1 MQLKNI
7 FNIFKEKPVVA
18 PQLDSEMGD
27 SGTTIY
33 DGYISGE
40 EYNNDLVGRAKYLA
54 YDKMRK
60 GDATVA
66 VSLKVVKLPL
76 RSANWYVEAA
86 SEEDQ
91 DKEIAGF
98 IENNLKNQMT
108 ITWDDFLRQALL
120 MLDYGVF
127 PFEKVFQYVEY
138 NGKQYI
144 GWKKFAP
151 RHPRTIT
158 KWAIKKSGDGI
169 TQQKTIDVGEA
180 HIPMD
185 KLLVFVNEKEGD
197 NWEGISLLRTAYK
210 HWFYKDNFEQIDA
223 MSFERQGLGVPYC
236 QVPKGAN
243 SKDKKN
249 AKELVKNLRANEKAY
264 VVYPEGWEVGFL
276 DMNSKS
282 TRDPKESIA
291 HHQRS
296 IVLNV
301 LAQFLMLGSSDGSGS
316 RALSEDHSALFFDS
330 LQAVAKQILDVI
342 NKYAIKQIVDINFPG
357 YGIYPKLKVDDIG
370 SIDKKAFS
378 DMMKTLVGEE
388 LIDKDD
394 SLENYIRKEL
404 DLPDMVEKD
413 DEDEVTER
421 LEIELDMLQ
430 VEIAGEGMEEPELD
444 SQEEEETEVAA
455 TEELI
460 DEELIFGAK
469 GKPLSDETK
478 KKISEALRKK
488 HGNKIKEEKGKV
500 GRSQDNIA
508 DARRRI
514 EELKTVVSNFKEKA
528 KSIKD
533 KTLKKEFNKQIK
545 IKIEEIKKMIKS
557 GRVGIKVERQK
568 IRESKK
574 EIRTE
579 NKELVK
585 ERKQRKINRQIDR
598 DEARIKKLEKTIKD
612 RESKAKDKKDLEKLD
627 RIRERIETIN
637 QRISDNNERKE
648 ELEMSED
655 EKKNL
660 IFKFE
665 PRRKLTYAEKK
676 VNFGNLNREFE
687 RAEKELE
694 KLLNQS
700 FKDQKDELLK
710 SFQKAVKAKNYKAIE
725 AITLAAPKKYKQ
737 KLLDEMKALYNFG
750 KNTASAEMKIVTP
763 ATPISEV
770 ERLSA
775 GSGIIVDSHESRI
788 MTSSKIEAMN
798 GVSKGKSTTDTIK
811 LVNATMVK
819 AAKELAQQTGSII
832 AGGMINDG
840 RRLVQQDNKKNI
852 YALQRSELL
861 DDRTCNFCES
871 IDGRVIKVSDP
882 WAQEGIIHSNCR
894 GIWVEIMNN
903 EPEKPKING
912 IPESI
917 AKRYQKTNDFK
928 QLKSPIV
935 KKDSLAADEVKKQY
949 AKEIKSRQKKI
960 DKYESDGKYPNRVK
974 AHKKEIDRMNNV
986 LNKLK

>member
-7 FNIFKEKPVVA
+7 FNIFKEKPIVA
-18 PQLDSEMGD
+18 PKLDNEMGE

-33 DGYISGE
+33 NGYISGE
-40 EYNNDLVGRAKYLA
+40 EYNNDLAGRSKYLT

-60 GDATVA
+60 GDAAVA

-86 SEEDQ
+86 TEEDK

-98 IENNLKNQMT
+98 IENNLKNQMS
-108 ITWDDFLRQALL
+108 ITWDDFLREALL

-144 GWKKFAP
+144 GWKKFAS

-158 KWAIKKSGDGI
+158 KWAIEESGDGI
-169 TQQKTIDVGEA
+169 TQQKVVGGGEA
-180 HIPMD
+180 HIPMN
-185 KLLVFVNEKEGD
+185 KLLIFVNEKEGD

-210 HWFYKDNFEQIDA
+210 HWFFKDNFEQIDA

-243 SKDKKN
+243 DKDKAN

-330 LQAVAKQILDVI
+330 LQAVAKQIMDVI

-357 YGIYPKLKVDDIG
+357 YGVYPQLKVDDIG

-378 DMMKTLVGEE
+378 EMMKTLVGEE

-413 DEDEVTER
+413 DEDEETDR
-421 LEIELDMLQ
+421 LALELDMLQ
-430 VEIAGEGMEEPELD
+430 VEIAGEGMEEQELD
-444 SQEEEETEVAA
+444 SEDEEETEVAA
-455 TEELI
+455 SEELI
-460 DEELIFGAK
+460 DYQLMFGVK

-514 EELKTVVSNFKEKA
+514 EELKTVISDFKEKS

-533 KTLKKEFNKQIK
+533 RSLKREFNKKIK
-545 IKIEEIKKMIKS
+545 TKIEEIKKMIKS
-557 GRVGIKVERQK
+557 GRAGIKVERQK
-568 IRESKK
+568 IREGKK
-574 EIRTE
+574 QIRE
-579 NKELVK
+579 EKKELVK
-585 ERKQRKINRQIDR
+585 ERKQRKINRQIER
-598 DEARIKKLEKTIKD
+598 DEARIKKLEKIIKD

-627 RIRERIETIN
+627 RIRERIEKIN
-637 QRISDNNERKE
+637 ERITDNNDRLE
-648 ELEMSED
+648 EFEMSEG

-660 IFKFE
+660 IFSFK

-676 VNFGNLNREFE
+676 VNFGSLNREFE
-687 RAEKELE
+687 RAGKDLE
-694 KLLNQS
+694 KLLNKA
-700 FKDQKDELLK
+700 FNEQKDEILK
-710 SFQKAVKAKNYKAIE
+710 TFQKAVKAKDYKAIGKI
-725 AITLAAPKKYKQ
+725 ALIAPKEYKKQ
-737 KLLDEMKALYNFG
+737 LLDEMKGLYNFG
-750 KNTASAEMKIVTP
+750 KNIASAEMKIITP
-763 ATPISEV
+763 ATPIEEV
-770 ERLSA
+770 DRLKVS
-775 GSGIIVDSHESRI
+775 SGIITSDHENKI
-788 MTSSKIEAMN
+788 MTASKIEAIN
-798 GVSKGKSTTDTIK
+798 DISKGKSTSETMKLIK
-811 LVNATMVK
+811 ATMITR
-819 AAKELAQQTGSII
+819 ASELAKQTGSIV

-840 RRLVQQDNKKNI
+840 RRLVQQTNKKKI

-871 IDGRVIKVSDP
+871 MDGRVVKINDP
-882 WAQEGIIHSNCR
+882 WGQEGTFHSKCR
-894 GIWVEIMNN
+894 GIWVEIMKE
-903 EPEKPKING
+903 EPEKPKISG
-912 IPESI
+912 VPKSV
-917 AKRYQKTNDFK
+917 AKRYNKPNDFK

-935 KKDSLAADEVKKQY
+935 KKDSLAADEIKKQY
-949 AKEIKSRQKKI
+949 AKDIKTRQNKI

-986 LNKLK
+986 LSKLK